1 MSLPP
6 PYQGPG
12 RGRPNVQSKSEN
24 ESEASSDKESGPQ
37 LHSGAKAWTKMEGK
51 LLEVPVAT
59 EKYSMQNQSQQPIKL
74 HGKQGP
80 E

>member
-24 ESEASSDKESGPQ
+24 ESEVSSDKESGPQ
-37 LHSGAKAWTKMEGK
+37 LDSGAKAWTKMEGK
-51 LLEVPVAT
+51 LLDLPGPT
-59 EKYSMQNQSQQPIKL
+59 EKYPMPNQSQQPIKL
-74 HGKQGP
+74 HGKQDP

>member
-24 ESEASSDKESGPQ
+24 ESEVSSDKESGPQ
-37 LHSGAKAWTKMEGK
+37 LDSGAKAWTKMEGK

-59 EKYSMQNQSQQPIKL
+59 EKILNAKSKSATNQTSWQTRS
-74 HGKQGP
+74 
-80 E
+80 

>member
-1 MSLPP
+1 MCRARERS
-6 PYQGPG
+6 
-12 RGRPNVQSKSEN
+12 
-24 ESEASSDKESGPQ
+24 SEASSDKELGPQ
-37 LHSGAKAWTKMEGK
+37 LDPGAKAWTKMEGK

-59 EKYSMQNQSQQPIKL
+59 EKYPMQNLNKHPIKL